1 MPIFD
6 TPITTDDHN
15 LTKVLAQNL
24 PVVLYLYD
32 NRNSRNNAIDE
43 VLGSLARQY
52 AGQLLVARVD
62 AAANPNTWREYGNLA
77 TPAIVTL
84 EKDGGSRVMKS
95 RAGAVYPAD
104 IQAHVDYLL
113 GKGPA
118 PKQPAAS
125 QTHAAHGSASAG
137 KAAPQA
143 VTDASFEAE
152 VLRSKLPVLVDF
164 WAPWCGPCRMIAPA
178 VEQVAQTYAGR
189 ARVVKVNIDE
199 NPMLAR
205 QFQVMSIPTLM
216 VFKNGQPVKRQVG
229 ANPGIIASMVEEAL
243 R

>member
-1 MPIFD
+1 V
-6 TPITTDDHN
+6 
-15 LTKVLAQNL
+15 KVLNQNL

-32 NRNSRNNAIDE
+32 SRNSLSRAVDDE
-43 VLGSLARQY
+43 MSKVAKRY

-62 AAANPNTWREYGNLA
+62 ASANPQTHREYGNLA

-84 EKDGGSRVMKS
+84 AKEGSSRTVKS
-95 RAGAVYPAD
+95 RAAAVSPAD
-104 IQAHVDYLL
+104 IPAHVDYLL

-118 PKQPAAS
+118 PKQATTSS
-125 QTHAAHGSASAG
+125 QVNSAPGSANTG
-137 KAAPQA
+137 KTVPQV
-143 VTDASFEAE
+143 VTDATFESE

-178 VEQVAQTYAGR
+178 VEQVAQNYAGR
-189 ARVVKVNIDE
+189 ARVVKVNVDE
-199 NPMLAR
+199 NPKLAR

-229 ANPGIIASMVEEAL
+229 ANPAIIASMVEEAL